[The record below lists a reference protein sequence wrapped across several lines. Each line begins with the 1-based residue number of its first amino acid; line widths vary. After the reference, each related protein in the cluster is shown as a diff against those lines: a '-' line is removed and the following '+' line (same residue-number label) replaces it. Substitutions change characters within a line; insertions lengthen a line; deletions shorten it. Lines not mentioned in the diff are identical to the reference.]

1 MHGDILIILVLLVLG
16 VAAFFFGVIYAVCRA
31 LASVWRGVVRVLS
44 PRGVPGSPQVLV
56 TPAAPLARS
65 QGGRTFRVCS
75 REQCRHVE
83 RRPARFCS
91 QCGAKL
97 PEGE

>member
-1 MHGDILIILVLLVLG
+1 VHGDILAILVLLVLG

-31 LASVWRGVVRVLS
+31 LASLWRGLMRVAT
-44 PRGVPGSPQVLV
+44 PRGVPGAVRLNTQV
-56 TPAAPLARS
+56 AGRS
-65 QGGRTFRVCS
+65 RQASGRRTFRVCP

-91 QCGAKL
+91 QCGAEL
-97 PEGE
+97 PQPD